1 MFTKLE
7 SFFPNI
13 LYYTINKEHYVK
25 ISHEYIH
32 NLLFF
37 LKHHT
42 TFMFQQL
49 IDISA
54 VDYPERRY
62 RFELF
67 YNLLS
72 MKYNNRLTVTSAI
85 SEDVSVE
92 SVTSVYPA
100 ANWYERETWDMFGIF
115 FKNHPDL
122 RRILTDYGFK
132 GHPLRKDFPMTG
144 FIEIR
149 YDDFNKRIVY
159 ETVSLAQEYRIFSL
173 ENNWS
178 TTK

>member
-25 ISHEYIH
+25 ISYEYIH

-72 MKYNNRLTVTSAI
+72 LKYNNRITVTTAI

-92 SVTSVYPA
+92 SVTSIYPA

-149 YDDFNKRIVY
+149 YDDFNRRIVY
-159 ETVSLAQEYRIFSL
+159 ETVSLAQEYRVFSL

>member
-1 MFTKLE
+1 MFSKLE

-25 ISHEYIH
+25 ISYEYIH
-32 NLLFF
+32 NLLFL

-42 TFMFQQL
+42 GFMFQQL

-54 VDYPERRY
+54 IDYPERRY

-72 MKYNNRLTVTSAI
+72 MKYNNRLTVTSNI

-92 SVTSVYPA
+92 SVTSIYPS